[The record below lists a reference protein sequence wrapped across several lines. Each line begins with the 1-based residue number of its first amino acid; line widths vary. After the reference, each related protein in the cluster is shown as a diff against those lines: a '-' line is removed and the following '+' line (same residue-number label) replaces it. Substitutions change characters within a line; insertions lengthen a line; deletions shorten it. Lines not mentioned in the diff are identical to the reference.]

1 MKDGVVRSEWSG
13 GQGLRRLGKP
23 ATSSSSIPTTT
34 EDELYEAQIRKLSHI
49 IDKAKIQPGHRIL
62 EIGSVRIQRS
72 DKF

>member
-13 GQGLRRLGKP
+13 GQGLRRLGKA

-49 IDKAKIQPGHRIL
+49 IDKAKIQPGNRVL

-72 DKF
+72 AKF